1 MVNICRREHR
11 QWDAVK
17 RRLTSDAAGV
27 EEMLTTSKKAFVQ
40 HADMVLQS
48 VCENIVGLKN
58 HTDRGLRIV

>member
-17 RRLTSDAAGV
+17 RRLTSDVAGV
-27 EEMLTTSKKAFVQ
+27 EEILITSKKAFVQ

-48 VCENIVGLKN
+48 ECENIVGLKN